1 MMVNVWLMIV
11 NNGDIL
17 ASKKYLVGGAMCPS

>member
-1 MMVNVWLMIV
+1 MMV

-17 ASKKYLVGGAMCPS
+17 ASKKYLVGGAITHLEKY